1 MQKKKHPAMGCETHQ
16 ENQCQPGEGKRLPP
30 EGRSKPKIL
39 GEAPMPTPRP
49 VPDNFDLQAHKKP
62 LANVQVKPATPAD
75 YARFISEIKQNNSKN
90 RLG

>member
-1 MQKKKHPAMGCETHQ
+1 MQKKKHPAMGFETSGK
-16 ENQCQPGEGKRLPP
+16 PVSTGEGKRLPP

-75 YARFISEIKQNNSKN
+75 YARFISELKQNKSKN